1 MRTASRPARRPDP
14 ATRSPRGATIA
25 GMNVDPAPARAA
37 DTGPSPLID
46 RLLPEVYERLR
57 RLAHRQL
64 SGEAGHTLDTTALVH
79 ETWLSLV
86 QNKGEGWSDRAHFF
100 GYAAIAM
107 RHILVDHARRKGA
120 LKRGGPLAVL
130 DREAEAIAVD
140 DVAGEVLALDA
151 ALLQLAEVDARL
163 VRVVE
168 LRFFAGLSVEETGEV
183 LGITSRSVVR
193 DWQKARLFLH
203 SAIGTAA

>member
-1 MRTASRPARRPDP
+1 MIADNDP
-14 ATRSPRGATIA
+14 PSTRALP
-25 GMNVDPAPARAA
+25 
-37 DTGPSPLID
+37 DTGEPPLID

-64 SGEAGHTLDTTALVH
+64 AGEGPHTLDTTALVH
-79 ETWLSLV
+79 ETWLHLA
-86 QNKGEGWSDRAHFF
+86 QREGDAWCDRAHFF

-120 LKRGGPLAVL
+120 IKRGGGQLAL
-130 DREAEAIAVD
+130 DWTANDLPVAEL
-140 DVAGEVLALDA
+140 AGEVLALDA
-151 ALLQLAEVDARL
+151 ALGQLAELDARL

-168 LRFFAGLSVEETGEV
+168 LRFFAGLSVEETGAV

-203 SAIGTAA
+203 AAIESAA

>member
-1 MRTASRPARRPDP
+1 MPAD
-14 ATRSPRGATIA
+14 
-25 GMNVDPAPARAA
+25 DAPVRDT

-46 RLLPEVYERLR
+46 RLMPEVYERLR

-64 SGEAGHTLDTTALVH
+64 SNEGVHTLNTTALVH

-120 LKRGGPLAVL
+120 IKRGGPHVVL
-130 DREAEAIAVD
+130 DWEAEAVPVED
-140 DVAGEVLALDA
+140 LAGEVLALDA
-151 ALLQLAEVDARL
+151 ALGQLADVDARL

-203 SAIGTAA
+203 AAIGNAA

>member
-1 MRTASRPARRPDP
+1 M
-14 ATRSPRGATIA
+14 
-25 GMNVDPAPARAA
+25 
-37 DTGPSPLID
+37 D
-46 RLLPEVYERLR
+46 RLMPEVYERLR

-64 SGEAGHTLDTTALVH
+64 AGERSHTLNTTALVH
-79 ETWLSLV
+79 ETWLNLA
-86 QNKGEGWSDRAHFF
+86 QREGDAWIDRSHFF

-120 LKRGGPLAVL
+120 IKRGGGQS
-130 DREAEAIAVD
+130 AIDWTAQDLPVD
-140 DVAGEVLALDA
+140 ELAGEVLALDA
-151 ALLQLAEVDARL
+151 ALGQLADVDARL

-168 LRFFAGLSVEETGEV
+168 LRFFAGLSVEETGAV

-203 SAIGTAA
+203 AAIEAAA

>member
-1 MRTASRPARRPDP
+1 MIADDDLPGTAPD
-14 ATRSPRGATIA
+14 
-25 GMNVDPAPARAA
+25 A
-37 DTGPSPLID
+37 DQSPLID

-64 SGEAGHTLDTTALVH
+64 AGEGAQTLNTTALVH
-79 ETWLSLV
+79 ETWLNLV
-86 QNKGEGWSDRAHFF
+86 QREGDAWCDRAHFF

-107 RHILVDHARRKGA
+107 RHILVDHARRKNA
-120 LKRGGPLAVL
+120 IKRGGGQVAL
-130 DREAEAIAVD
+130 DWTAN
-140 DVAGEVLALDA
+140 DVPAPELAGEVLALDA
-151 ALLQLAEVDARL
+151 ALDQLADVDARL

-168 LRFFAGLSVEETGEV
+168 LRFFAGLSVEETGAV

-203 SAIGTAA
+203 AAIEAAA